1 MPGIARRIA
10 MEYFDEEILEA
21 RRELERL
28 KHTTLETGIY
38 VGDELITF
46 TNITL
51 PQTKI
56 HIYLPEQFIVMPDLV
71 KDMKYP
77 SKNAPDLIITSLDS
91 MVNFGFNILSVSM
104 EEGDT
109 KAMSSQFQNTLR
121 NVNPSIKIKK
131 QVNDVTTEHGNEMSW
146 FDFKGYL
153 IDGQNYNRMYLVK
166 MRESVLHGIFN
177 CPMQFKDEW
186 GDIAE
191 KCFMSIEEEL

>member
-1 MPGIARRIA
+1 

-166 MRESVLHGIFN
+166 MRETVLHGIFN

-191 KCFMSIEEEL
+191 KCFMSIEEI

>member
-1 MPGIARRIA
+1 

-109 KAMSSQFQNTLR
+109 KVMSSQFQNALR

-166 MRESVLHGIFN
+166 MRETVLHGFFN

-186 GDIAE
+186 GEIAE

>member
-1 MPGIARRIA
+1 

-77 SKNAPDLIITSLDS
+77 SKDAPDLIITSLDS

-109 KAMSSQFQNTLR
+109 KVMSSQFQNALR

-166 MRESVLHGIFN
+166 MRETVLHGIFN

-186 GDIAE
+186 GEIAE

>member
-1 MPGIARRIA
+1 

-28 KHTTLETGIY
+28 KHTTLETGMY

-109 KAMSSQFQNTLR
+109 KVMSSQFQNALR

-166 MRESVLHGIFN
+166 MRETVLHGIFN

-186 GDIAE
+186 GEIAE

>member
-1 MPGIARRIA
+1 MPGIARRIT

-109 KAMSSQFQNTLR
+109 KVMSSQFQNALR
-121 NVNPSIKIKK
+121 NVNSSIKIKK

-166 MRESVLHGIFN
+166 MRETVLHGIFN

-191 KCFMSIEEEL
+191 KCFMSIEEI

>member
-1 MPGIARRIA
+1 

-104 EEGDT
+104 DEGDT
-109 KAMSSQFQNTLR
+109 KVMSSQFQNALR

-166 MRESVLHGIFN
+166 MRETVLHGIFN

-186 GDIAE
+186 GEIAE

>member
-1 MPGIARRIA
+1 

-91 MVNFGFNILSVSM
+91 MVNFGFNILAVFI

-109 KAMSSQFQNTLR
+109 KVMISQFQNALR

-166 MRESVLHGIFN
+166 MRETVLHGIFN

-186 GDIAE
+186 GEIAE

>member
-1 MPGIARRIA
+1 

-166 MRESVLHGIFN
+166 MRETVLHGIFN

-191 KCFMSIEEEL
+191 KCFRSIEEEL

>member
-1 MPGIARRIA
+1 

-109 KAMSSQFQNTLR
+109 KVMSSQFQNALR

-166 MRESVLHGIFN
+166 MRETVLHGIFN

-186 GDIAE
+186 GEIAE
-191 KCFMSIEEEL
+191 KCIMSIEEEL

>member
-1 MPGIARRIA
+1 

>member
-1 MPGIARRIA
+1 

-166 MRESVLHGIFN
+166 MRETVLHGIFN

>member
-1 MPGIARRIA
+1 

-109 KAMSSQFQNTLR
+109 KVMSSQFQNALR

>member
-1 MPGIARRIA
+1 

-109 KAMSSQFQNTLR
+109 KVMSSQFQNALR

-153 IDGQNYNRMYLVK
+153 IDGQNYNSMYLVK
-166 MRESVLHGIFN
+166 MRETVLHGIFN

-186 GDIAE
+186 GEIAE

>member
-1 MPGIARRIA
+1 
-10 MEYFDEEILEA
+10 MEYFDEEILNA

-46 TNITL
+46 TQITL
-51 PQTKI
+51 PETKI
-56 HIYLPEQFIVMPDLV
+56 HLYLPEQFIVMPDLV

-91 MVNFGFNILSVSM
+91 MVNFGFNILRVTM

-109 KAMSSQFQNTLR
+109 KVMSSQFQNALR
-121 NVNPSIKIKK
+121 NVNPSIKIKN
-131 QVNDVTTEHGNEMSW
+131 QISSVTTEHGNEVSG
-146 FDFKGYL
+146 FDFKGYV
-153 IDGQNYNRMYLVK
+153 IDGQNYNRVYLVR
-166 MRESVLHGIFN
+166 MRETVLHGIFN

-186 GDIAE
+186 GEIAE
-191 KCFMSIEEEL
+191 KCFMSITEEI

>member
-1 MPGIARRIA
+1 

-109 KAMSSQFQNTLR
+109 KVMSSQFQNALR

-166 MRESVLHGIFN
+166 MRETVLHGIFN

-186 GDIAE
+186 GKIAE

>member
-1 MPGIARRIA
+1 MG
-10 MEYFDEEILEA
+10 YFDEEILEA

-109 KAMSSQFQNTLR
+109 KVMSSQFQNALR

-166 MRESVLHGIFN
+166 MRETVLHGIFN

-186 GDIAE
+186 GEIAE

>member
-1 MPGIARRIA
+1 

-91 MVNFGFNILSVSM
+91 MVNLGLIYFLC
-104 EEGDT
+104 
-109 KAMSSQFQNTLR
+109 LW
-121 NVNPSIKIKK
+121 KK
-131 QVNDVTTEHGNEMSW
+131 GTR
-146 FDFKGYL
+146 K
-153 IDGQNYNRMYLVK
+153 
-166 MRESVLHGIFN
+166 
-177 CPMQFKDEW
+177 
-186 GDIAE
+186 
-191 KCFMSIEEEL
+191 

>member
-1 MPGIARRIA
+1 

-56 HIYLPEQFIVMPDLV
+56 HIYLPEQFIVMSDLV

>member
-1 MPGIARRIA
+1 

-46 TNITL
+46 TNIPL

-109 KAMSSQFQNTLR
+109 KVMSSQFQNALR

-166 MRESVLHGIFN
+166 MRETVLHGIFN

-186 GDIAE
+186 GEIAE

>member
-1 MPGIARRIA
+1 

-109 KAMSSQFQNTLR
+109 KVMSSQFQNALR

-166 MRESVLHGIFN
+166 MRETMLHGIFN

-186 GDIAE
+186 GEIAE

>member
-1 MPGIARRIA
+1 

-146 FDFKGYL
+146 LDFKGYL

>member
-1 MPGIARRIA
+1 

-51 PQTKI
+51 PQAKI

-77 SKNAPDLIITSLDS
+77 SKNAPDIIITSLDS

-109 KAMSSQFQNTLR
+109 KVMSSQFQNALR

-166 MRESVLHGIFN
+166 MRETVLHGIFN